1 MRTLSELVETD
12 DPAWPEIEAAVAAA
26 PYSVSVLEADPRQA
40 DDELVKLQVTTRS
53 WLGAV
58 VHRTGGLVLDGGW
71 LRVMG
76 SGNAE
81 RHLASL
87 SAINQSVA
95 GGIIVA
101 QDIVGGQFAWVPV
114 AGGEPTI
121 SYFSPDTLRW
131 EDCEMGYGHWL
142 AAMIGGGATGFY
154 ETLRWRGWADEIV
167 DCRLDQA
174 ISLWPPPWTKEGKDL
189 NAVSRRPVPM
199 AEVMSMIGF
208 R

>member
-1 MRTLSELVETD
+1 VRTLSELVETD

-26 PYSVSVLEADPRQA
+26 PYSVLVLEADPRQA

-76 SGNAE
+76 SGNGE

-87 SAINQSVA
+87 SAINQSIA
-95 GGIIVA
+95 GGIVVA
-101 QDIVGGQFAWVPV
+101 QDVLGGQFAWVAV

-131 EDCEMGYGHWL
+131 GDWIGACFGHAGADRMTGWL
-142 AAMIGGGATGFY
+142 VVAGQTGVGIQGLPAAAWMRAS
-154 ETLRWRGWADEIV
+154 RV
-167 DCRLDQA
+167 SMPCRA
-174 ISLWPPPWTKEGKDL
+174 
-189 NAVSRRPVPM
+189 AVAM
-199 AEVMSMIGF
+199 
-208 R
+208 